1 MGSTEIE
8 TFLTHLAVNENVAAS
23 TQNQAL
29 HAVIIRKRSP
39 SDFNLAIASQ
49 YCLILNREVLLF
61 ILSAKFF

>member
-1 MGSTEIE
+1 M
-8 TFLTHLAVNENVAAS
+8 AAS